1 MDFLIGLLTG
11 LGITIGTFTILKNSK
26 IIGITGITLSIIA
39 PIITYIFVSKKET
52 FAFGGSNG
60 EFLIQSAFVDKMI
73 FPWLIIL
80 IYIVLIILTIIN
92 IYKLKEK

>member
-1 MDFLIGLLTG
+1 MNFLIGLLTG
-11 LGITIGTFTILKNSK
+11 LGMTIGILTILKNNK
-26 IIGITGITLSIIA
+26 TRGITEIILSIVA

-60 EFLIQSAFVDKMI
+60 EFLIQSAIVDKMI
-73 FPWLIIL
+73 FPWIILL